1 MLTPSFPAPEVAP
14 GEQEAKRISLDAWM
28 NAVCPPTEREG
39 APQKQGVSPVHLFR
53 VPLPGGI

>member
-28 NAVCPPTEREG
+28 NAVCPPTERE

-53 VPLPGGI
+53 VPPPGGI